1 MITGG
6 IVRKVSAEKLREGPG
21 QGMDVNIKTD
31 NVEFEKS
38 KFTLKYTYDIAFK
51 PDLANM
57 SLEGEV
63 YFEETEKRMKELK
76 EKWEKDKQL
85 PEEIMADVITAVSY
99 TCSAIG
105 TLLAFAVNVNAPINV
120 PRVKLTKQ
128 EAQKAG

>member
-6 IVRKVSAEKLREGPG
+6 IVRKVSAEKLKEGPG

-31 NVEFEKS
+31 DVEFDKS
-38 KFTLKYTYDIAFK
+38 KFTLKYTFDITFK
-51 PDLANM
+51 PDLAKM

-63 YFEETEKRMKELK
+63 YFEETEKRIKELR

-85 PEEIMADVITAVSY
+85 PEDVMADIITAVNY
-99 TCSAIG
+99 TCSAVG

-120 PRVKLTKQ
+120 PRVRLTKQ